1 MIIECPSCQ
10 ARYRIREE
18 KLPAEGGGIKCPN
31 CAHVFIVT
39 LDGQLA
45 DSKKAD
51 PAHGT
56 EYNVAVRAAEAE
68 IEQARAQAESQ
79 TLSATAG
86 ADTGAKKAAL
96 RWKVRNAGLVFD
108 FADIDSLKRWLANR
122 ESLDGVDA
130 SDDLGQTWSPVAAF
144 DDLSDLRVT
153 RKPPITM
160 PGGPRDAALDP
171 TPARNRTLPNP
182 AAATASSPDEMR
194 AEADAR
200 LREARNGRG
209 VTESP
214 AVVPSKRDAK
224 PEAVKEEKPKKYE
237 RLAPVSEKQQAR
249 IASGSKI
256 LAGISILILPLLLA
270 IGLHATGTA
279 DLSAFLP
286 FLPARSAASQKVQL
300 DNGLTVEG
308 APQTGASRPVSASE
322 PAAAPTP
329 PPTPPP
335 TAPPAAGPS
344 GSSSAIAVYQA
355 RAAISRGNAA
365 EATKLLEQANQLFRD
380 DKQLLC
386 LLAGLYNETGD
397 KARASSVAE
406 RCQAVGGT
414 PERVS
419 LPEDPTADLPAQAPA
434 AAPTDPTP
442 PEEPA
447 PATTIR
453 RRVRTATGDGP

>member
-31 CAHVFIVT
+31 CAHVFVVT
-39 LDGQLA
+39 PDGQLA

-56 EYNVAVRAAEAE
+56 DYNVAVRAAEAE
-68 IEQARAQAESQ
+68 IEQARAQAESHIAPAIPRESSV
-79 TLSATAG
+79 T
-86 ADTGAKKAAL
+86 KAAL

-108 FADIDSLKRWLANR
+108 FADIDSVKRWLANR

-144 DDLSDLRVT
+144 DDLVDLRVA
-153 RKPPITM
+153 RKPSISLA
-160 PGGPRDAALDP
+160 GGPRDAALDP
-171 TPARNRTLPNP
+171 PPVRGRTLPP
-182 AAATASSPDEMR
+182 TAATTFSPDEMR
-194 AEADAR
+194 AEAESR

-224 PEAVKEEKPKKYE
+224 QEAVKEEKPKKYE

-279 DLSAFLP
+279 DLSKFLP
-286 FLPARSAASQKVQL
+286 FLPARSAASKKVQL

-308 APQTGASRPVSASE
+308 APQTGASRPVPGSE

-335 TAPPAAGPS
+335 TTPPAAGTD
-344 GSSSAIAVYQA
+344 GSNNAIAVYQA

-365 EATKLLEQANQLFRD
+365 EASKLLEQANQLFRD

-397 KARASSVAE
+397 KARASSFTE
-406 RCQAVGGT
+406 RCQAVGGM

-419 LPEDPTADLPAQAPA
+419 LPENPTADLPAQAPA

-453 RRVRTATGDGP
+453 RRVRPATGDGP

>member
-31 CAHVFIVT
+31 CAHVFVVT
-39 LDGQLA
+39 PDGQIA

-56 EYNVAVRAAEAE
+56 DYNVAVRAAEAE

-79 TLSATAG
+79 IASAAPSESG
-86 ADTGAKKAAL
+86 VRKSVS

-108 FADIDSLKRWLANR
+108 FADLDSVKRWLANR

-144 DDLSDLRVT
+144 DDLSDLRVA
-153 RKPPITM
+153 RKPSITM

-171 TPARNRTLPNP
+171 PPARGRTLPNP
-182 AAATASSPDEMR
+182 AAAIAASPDEMR
-194 AEADAR
+194 AEAEAR

-209 VTESP
+209 VTEAP

-224 PEAVKEEKPKKYE
+224 QETVKEEKPKKYE

-249 IASGSKI
+249 IASGNKI

-270 IGLHATGTA
+270 VGLHATGAA
-279 DLSAFLP
+279 DLSSFLP
-286 FLPARSAASQKVQL
+286 FLPARSVASKKVQL

-308 APQTGASRPVSASE
+308 APQTALNRPLPGSE
-322 PAAAPTP
+322 PATGPTP
-329 PPTPPP
+329 PST
-335 TAPPAAGPS
+335 TPPAAGTD
-344 GSSSAIAVYQA
+344 GSSNAIAVYQA

-365 EATKLLEQANQLFRD
+365 EASKILEQANQLSRD

-397 KARASSVAE
+397 KARASSFAE

-419 LPEDPTADLPAQAPA
+419 LPANPTADLPPQAPA

-442 PEEPA
+442 PQEPA

-453 RRVRTATGDGP
+453 RRVRPATGDGP

>member
-31 CAHVFIVT
+31 CAHVFVVT
-39 LDGQLA
+39 PDGQLA
-45 DSKKAD
+45 ETKKAD
-51 PAHGT
+51 PARGT

-68 IEQARAQAESQ
+68 IEQARAQVAPQAAPENSSES
-79 TLSATAG
+79 
-86 ADTGAKKAAL
+86 GAKKAAL

-108 FADIDSLKRWLANR
+108 FADIDSVKRWLANR

-144 DDLSDLRVT
+144 DDLIDLRT
-153 RKPPITM
+153 ARKPSVSLA
-160 PGGPRDAALDP
+160 GGPRDAALDP
-171 TPARNRTLPNP
+171 PPVRGRTVPP
-182 AAATASSPDEMR
+182 GAAGTSSPDEIR
-194 AEADAR
+194 AEAEAR

-214 AVVPSKRDAK
+214 SVVPSKRDAK
-224 PEAVKEEKPKKYE
+224 QEAVKEEKPKKYE

-256 LAGISILILPLLLA
+256 LAGISFLILPLLLA

-279 DLSAFLP
+279 DLSKFLP
-286 FLPARSAASQKVQL
+286 FLPARSAASKKVQL
-300 DNGLTVEG
+300 DNGLTVDG
-308 APQTGASRPVSASE
+308 ALRAGASRPASGSE
-322 PAAAPTP
+322 PAAAPAPVPST
-329 PPTPPP
+329 
-335 TAPPAAGPS
+335 PPAASTEKPNG
-344 GSSSAIAVYQA
+344 AIAVYQA

-365 EATKLLEQANQLFRD
+365 EASKLLEQANELSRD

-386 LLAGLYNETGD
+386 LLAGLYDATGD
-397 KARASSVAE
+397 KLRAGSFAE
-406 RCQAVGGT
+406 RCKAAGGT
-414 PERVS
+414 PEQVS
-419 LPEDPTADLPAQAPA
+419 LPANPTADLPSQPPA
-434 AAPTDPTP
+434 AAPTDPTL
-442 PEEPA
+442 PEDPA

-453 RRVRTATGDGP
+453 RRVRPATGDGP